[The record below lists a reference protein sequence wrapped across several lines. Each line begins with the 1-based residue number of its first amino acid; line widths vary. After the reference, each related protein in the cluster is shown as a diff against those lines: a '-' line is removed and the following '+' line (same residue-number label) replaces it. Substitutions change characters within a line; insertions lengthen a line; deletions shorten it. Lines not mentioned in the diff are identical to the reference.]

1 MQQEYKD
8 FVLNTPNLSDQYAA
22 LFVGTLPGQRYEFY
36 TEPDYDTM
44 KRNVLVELNE
54 IDEALGFFSISS

>member
-1 MQQEYKD
+1 M
-8 FVLNTPNLSDQYAA
+8 LNTPNLSDQYAA
-22 LFVGTLPGQRYEFY
+22 LFVGTLPGQRNEFY